1 MGKFSPF
8 TLFTIAYSEMT
19 FARNLSTLRRS
30 RLGRLMNDPTQQCD
44 MQFIFHFIYV
54 DLLNAYGEV
63 NATVEQMIKFYHNRI
78 FKTEGLM

>member
-1 MGKFSPF
+1 
-8 TLFTIAYSEMT
+8 
-19 FARNLSTLRRS
+19 
-30 RLGRLMNDPTQQCD
+30 MNDPTQQCD